1 MFHVFHTRP
10 LAVFQGRHL
19 RSNSLT
25 SKFPS
30 ATWSAIF
37 SCHWIIDQSVGRPWE
52 TGSLHSEDMQK
63 TQKHRNVGV
72 RRYSSQ
78 IRPRE
83 SDSNWCQVALK
94 KRPPWDNVLTFHGL
108 GKYHRRRQ
116 ESQALWNCPCPNLY
130 LLISLLHLYY
140 CMLLIYK
147 WHPFKQNHPPFQ
159 TQCHRSQR
167 SRGRSSSAMPFS
179 GCPNLEKS
187 TPRPSI
193 ESCFNWKAE
202 FFEFFDFEFQTDP
215 SMELRDL
222 HDLACAR
229 ESKTCRECFC
239 SLLAWEIE
247 KANHKDL
254 EDASLWPHLWFSH
267 HQPCTMHW
275 QFVQKSRIISD
286 INLCILFLHSFAGK
300 QLWTPIL
307 SMQLGI
313 HTSDLKKWNELDW
326 CFACFACFVA
336 FFFRCLH
343 RNCGSGI
350 GDRFRLGD
358 PIADSSHYTTNALY
372 LEEEEDMSPINVF
385 VMPRLLIRMF
395 LASLR

>member
-1 MFHVFHTRP
+1 MSSPRVRVHHFSKTVNHIPRVAALCQCKRFSRCSMFSI
-10 LAVFQGRHL
+10 QGPWQFSKGGTCEATLWL
-19 RSNSLT
+19 RSFLQPLGL
-25 SKFPS
+25 PS
-30 ATWSAIF
+30 SPAI
-37 SCHWIIDQSVGRPWE
+37 
-52 TGSLHSEDMQK
+52 GSLIKVLEGPGKQEVSTAKICKRRKNIEMSESGGILRRSAPEK
-63 TQKHRNVGV
+63 VTQTDAKLRSKRDHLETTFWPSMDSANTIEEDKNLKHCETVHV
-72 RRYSSQ
+72 Q
-78 IRPRE
+78 I
-83 SDSNWCQVALK
+83 C
-94 KRPPWDNVLTFHGL
+94 
-108 GKYHRRRQ
+108 
-116 ESQALWNCPCPNLY
+116 
-130 LLISLLHLYY
+130 ISWSLYY
-140 CMLLIYK
+140 IFIIACSWFTSGIL
-147 WHPFKQNHPPFQ
+147 FKQNHPPFQ

-275 QFVQKSRIISD
+275 QFVQKSRIMSA

-336 FFFRCLH
+336 FFF
-343 RNCGSGI
+343 
-350 GDRFRLGD
+350 
-358 PIADSSHYTTNALY
+358 
-372 LEEEEDMSPINVF
+372 
-385 VMPRLLIRMF
+385 
-395 LASLR
+395 